1 MLPYNKNLKQRSRQL
16 RKSMT
21 DAERH
26 LWAKIRM
33 KQLKGYQF
41 YRQKPIGDYIVDFF
55 CPRAKLVIEVDGSQH
70 FSDEMT
76 EYDRIRNEYLSSL
89 GLRVL
94 RFTNIDVLTHIKSV
108 VESIIEKMQEIPLI
122 PPLRKGEREVPLSA
136 PFTKGGE
143 IGDHLP
149 KKQGNLSF
157 DTSPFIKGR
166 LRGIQQVLRG

>member
-1 MLPYNKNLKQRSRQL
+1 MLPYNGNLKQLSRLL
-16 RKSMT
+16 RENMT

-70 FSDEMT
+70 FLDEMT
-76 EYDRIRNEYLSSL
+76 EYDRIRDEYLSSL

-94 RFTNIDVLTHIKSV
+94 RFTNTDVLTHIEGV
-108 VESIIEKMQEIPLI
+108 VESIEKEIPLS
-122 PPLRKGEREVPLSA
+122 PPLPKGE
-136 PFTKGGE
+136 T
-143 IGDHLP
+143 
-149 KKQGNLSF
+149 
-157 DTSPFIKGR
+157 
-166 LRGIQQVLRG
+166 

>member
-1 MLPYNKNLKQRSRQL
+1 
-16 RKSMT
+16 MT

-94 RFTNIDVLTHIKSV
+94 RFTNIDVLTHIKSI
-108 VESIIEKMQEIPLI
+108 VENME
-122 PPLRKGEREVPLSA
+122 
-136 PFTKGGE
+136 
-143 IGDHLP
+143 
-149 KKQGNLSF
+149 
-157 DTSPFIKGR
+157 
-166 LRGIQQVLRG
+166 